1 MIQELLCRFSG
12 TLQYI
17 TRAIVSI
24 KRSMCKLLCVI
35 ETVVH
40 RNSNRLKS
48 GMLWQQEQLDLPIEG
63 NMRVLLIFDDRKVSG
78 DRSMLG
84 LTFSNRFLNWQC

>member
-1 MIQELLCRFSG
+1 MKASEQSFRLSDSRAFVQILWNIAD
-12 TLQYI
+12 I

-24 KRSMCKLLCVI
+24 KRSTCKLLCVI

-48 GMLWQQEQLDLPIEG
+48 GMLWQQEQLDLTIEG
-63 NMRVLLIFDDRKVSG
+63 NMRVL
-78 DRSMLG
+78 
-84 LTFSNRFLNWQC
+84 